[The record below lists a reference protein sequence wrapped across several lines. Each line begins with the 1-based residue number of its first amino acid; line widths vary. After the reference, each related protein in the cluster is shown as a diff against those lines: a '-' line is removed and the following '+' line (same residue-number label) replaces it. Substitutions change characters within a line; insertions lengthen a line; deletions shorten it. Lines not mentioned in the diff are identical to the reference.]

1 MAKTLLMGNPVTT
14 SGELPA
20 LKTPAPDFVLVDSD
34 LKNHSLKDYAG
45 KRKILSIVP
54 SLDTAVCSLSAKKF
68 NEAAKDL
75 PDTVIL
81 VISADLPFAQKR
93 FCGAENIKNIV
104 TLSMMRS
111 KDFAKNY
118 GVLITDGPLAGI
130 CARSIVVLDENDTVI
145 YTELCKEISQEPNY
159 EKALQALS
167 N

>member
-14 SGELPA
+14 NGDLPA
-20 LKTPAPDFVLVDSD
+20 LSTSAPDFILVDAE

-54 SLDTAVCSLSAKKF
+54 SIDTAVCSLSTKKF
-68 NEAAKDL
+68 NESAKNL
-75 PDTVIL
+75 PGTVVL

-93 FCGAENIKNIV
+93 FCGAENIKEVI

-111 KDFAKNY
+111 KDFAKDY
-118 GVLITDGPLAGI
+118 GVLLIDGPLAGI
-130 CARSIVVLDENDTVI
+130 CARAIVILDENNKVI

-159 EKALQALS
+159 EKALQVLS
-167 N
+167 V